1 MQLSLYE
8 DAKVEC
14 PDGFDPL
21 AEVEDML
28 AYFGRVPEFQAEH
41 AVADRVLSI
50 MRRSPP
56 TQADFDEVES
66 LMTGLHPLGTHPGS
80 GWSNFFWA
88 VRCWHKQQAGFAA

>member
-1 MQLSLYE
+1 MPLSFYE

-14 PDGFDPL
+14 PDRFDPL

-28 AYFGRVPEFQAEH
+28 AYFGRGPRFEAEH

-50 MRRSPP
+50 MRLSPP

-66 LMTGLHPLGTHPGS
+66 LMTGLHPLGTVP
-80 GWSNFFWA
+80 
-88 VRCWHKQQAGFAA
+88 